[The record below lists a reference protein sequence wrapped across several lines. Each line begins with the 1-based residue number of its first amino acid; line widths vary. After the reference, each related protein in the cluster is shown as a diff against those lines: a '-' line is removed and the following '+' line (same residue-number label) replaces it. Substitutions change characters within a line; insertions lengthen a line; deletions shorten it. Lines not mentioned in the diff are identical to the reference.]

1 MGMSRPLGS
10 SAELER
16 RRRRALEL
24 VQEGK
29 RQVDIATFLGVNR
42 NSIYRWR
49 RQAAQGTDGLAA
61 KPHAHRPAA
70 LTTAQLRRLEELLAE
85 GAAAH
90 GWHNHLWT
98 TDRVATLIERHFQ
111 IRYHHDH
118 VGRFLRQRLGWSV
131 QKPRRRAKERN
142 EEAIRQWQSEAFP
155 RIARAAHQRDAHLVF
170 LDESGF
176 FRTPTVRRT
185 WGPRGQT
192 PVLDAWD
199 RRDRI
204 SAISSIS
211 VSPKN
216 RRLNL
221 HFDLL
226 EDNTNVQ
233 GEDIVAY
240 LRHLKAHLGGPM
252 TILWD
257 GSRVHDR
264 SALVRAYL
272 AEHPEIVTERL
283 PAYAPEVNPDELV
296 WAWTKYGRLGN
307 LAAQHTDWLRDYII
321 NELTYVRE
329 HPDLMA
335 SFIEKTNLP
344 LRV

>member
-1 MGMSRPLGS
+1 MGS

-16 RRRRALEL
+16 RRRWALEL
-24 VQEGK
+24 LNQGK
-29 RQVDIATFLGVNR
+29 RQVEVADFLGVDR
-42 NSIYRWR
+42 TSVYRWR
-49 RQAAQGTDGLAA
+49 RRAAGDPDRLAA
-61 KPHAHRPAA
+61 KPHPHRPPL
-70 LTTAQLRRLEELLAE
+70 LTTAQLRTLENLLAQ
-85 GAAAH
+85 GATAH

-98 TDRVATLIERHFQ
+98 TDRVATLIQRHFQ
-111 IRYHHDH
+111 IRYHPDH
-118 VGRFLRQRLGWSV
+118 VGRFLRSRLGWSV
-131 QKPRRRAKERN
+131 QKPRRRAKERD
-142 EEAIRQWQSEAFP
+142 EEAIRRWQAEEFP
-155 RIARAAHQRDAHLVF
+155 RLAEKTQQRQAHLVF

-176 FRTPTVRRT
+176 FLTPTVRRT

-204 SAISSIS
+204 SAISSIT
-211 VSPKN
+211 VSPKS

-221 HFDLL
+221 YFDLL
-226 EDNTNVQ
+226 PDNANVH

-240 LRHLKAHLGGPM
+240 LRHLRAHLGRAL

-264 SALVRAYL
+264 SKAVKTFL

-283 PAYAPEVNPDELV
+283 PAYAPEINPDELV

-307 LAAQHTDWLRDYII
+307 LAAQHTDWLRDYIST
-321 NELTYVRE
+321 ELNYVKD
-329 HPDLMA
+329 HPELMA

-344 LRV
+344 LRL

>member
-1 MGMSRPLGS
+1 MSRPLGS

-16 RRRRALEL
+16 RRCRALDL
-24 VQEGK
+24 LNQGK
-29 RQVDIATFLGVNR
+29 RQTDIADFLGVNR
-42 NSIYRWR
+42 TSIYRWR
-49 RQAAQGTDGLAA
+49 RRAASDPKGLAA
-61 KPHAHRPAA
+61 QPHPHRPPL
-70 LTTAQLRRLEELLAE
+70 LTSAQLHTLEELLMQ

-90 GWHNHLWT
+90 GWVNHLWT
-98 TDRVATLIERHFQ
+98 TERVAILIERHFKV
-111 IRYHHDH
+111 RYHHDH

-131 QKPRRRAKERN
+131 QKPQRRAKERD
-142 EEAIRQWQSEAFP
+142 EDAIRRWQSEDFP
-155 RIARAAHQRDAHLVF
+155 RIAEAAQARQAHLVF

-176 FRTPTVRRT
+176 FLNPTVRRT

-192 PVLDAWD
+192 PILDAWD

-211 VSPKN
+211 VSPKS

-221 HFDLL
+221 QFDLL
-226 EDNTNVQ
+226 PDNTNAH

-240 LRHLKAHLGGPM
+240 LRRLKALLGGPM

-257 GSRVHDR
+257 GSRIHDR
-264 SALVRAYL
+264 SRLVRAFL
-272 AEHPEIVTERL
+272 AQHPEIVTERL
-283 PAYAPEVNPDELV
+283 PAYAPEMNPDELV

-321 NELTYVRE
+321 TELTHVKQ
-329 HPDLMA
+329 HPELME

-344 LRV
+344 LHL

>member
-1 MGMSRPLGS
+1 MYMSRPFGS
-10 SAELER
+10 GAELER
-16 RRRRALEL
+16 RRLRALEL
-24 VQEGK
+24 LREGK
-29 RQVDIATFLGVNR
+29 RQVDIASFLGVNR

-49 RQAAQGTDGLAA
+49 RQALEGTAGLAA
-61 KPHAHRPAA
+61 KPHPHRPLG
-70 LTTAQLRRLEELLAE
+70 LTPDQLRTLEQLLAQ

-98 TDRVATLIERHFQ
+98 TDRVAALIERHFK

-118 VGRFLRQRLGWSV
+118 VGRFLRNRLGWSV
-131 QKPRRRAKERN
+131 QKPRRRARERD
-142 EEAIRQWQSEAFP
+142 EEAILRWQSEEFP
-155 RIARAAHQRDAHLVF
+155 QIAQKAQKRDAHLVF
-170 LDESGF
+170 LDESGYF
-176 FRTPTVRRT
+176 LTPTVCRT
-185 WGPRGQT
+185 WAPRGQT

-211 VSPKN
+211 VSPKS
-216 RRLNL
+216 RRLDL
-221 HFDLL
+221 QFDLL

-233 GEDIVAY
+233 GKDIVAY
-240 LRHLKAHLGGPM
+240 LRQLKAQLGGAL

-264 SALVRAYL
+264 SAEVRAYL

-283 PAYAPEVNPDELV
+283 PAYAPEINPDELV

-335 SFIEKTNLP
+335 SFIEKTSLP
-344 LRV
+344 LRI

>member
-1 MGMSRPLGS
+1 
-10 SAELER
+10 
-16 RRRRALEL
+16 LEL
-24 VQEGK
+24 L
-29 RQVDIATFLGVNR
+29 RQGQRQIDIAVFLGVNR

-49 RQAAQGTDGLAA
+49 RLAEQGPEALTA
-61 KPHAHRPAA
+61 KPHPHRPPA
-70 LTTAQLRRLEELLAE
+70 LSTAQLQTLEMLLAQ
-85 GAAAH
+85 GAVAH

-98 TDRVATLIERHFQ
+98 TDRVAALIERHFK

-118 VGRFLRQRLGWSV
+118 VGRFLRRRLGWSV

-142 EEAIRQWQSEAFP
+142 EEAIRHWQSEEFP
-155 RIARAAHQRDAHLVF
+155 RIARAAQDRNAHLVF

-176 FRTPTVRRT
+176 FLTPTVRRT
-185 WGPRGQT
+185 WAPRGRT
-192 PVLDAWD
+192 PILDALD

-216 RRLNL
+216 RHLNL

-226 EDNTNVQ
+226 PDNTNAH

-240 LRHLKAHLGGPM
+240 LRHLKEQVGGPL

-257 GSRVHDR
+257 GSRIHDR
-264 SALVRAYL
+264 SALVRAFL
-272 AEHPEIVTERL
+272 AEHPDIVTERL
-283 PAYAPEVNPDELV
+283 PSYAPELNPDELV

-321 NELTYVRE
+321 TELTYVRN
-329 HPDLMA
+329 HPELMA
-335 SFIEKTNLP
+335 SFIEKTKLP
-344 LRV
+344 LTL